1 METNPYPQTTA
12 VTPKTSGLA
21 IASLVCG
28 ILAFCTGVSGLLG
41 IIFGIVALIKI
52 NKSQGALKGLGLAIG
67 GLVTSVLFSLIGLGI
82 MASMLLPALA
92 RAKGKANRVKC
103 VNNLGGVYKS
113 GLAFAQDN
121 GERLPWQLTASG
133 VRNHFGG
140 NVNASSGYGSQ
151 PNPRINEVKSHPDSL
166 EAAGVYGL
174 NAMKMELVTAKILVS
189 PCDPDRMAA
198 NESLQENWRSYDT
211 KANGVSAELG
221 NGCSYVLVRGADT
234 MRPSSV
240 YGLTRNWSSDNLNT
254 GNWLGSDS
262 DWGNERT
269 MAGLRASQ
277 GQCVTM
283 DGAAMQTTNADFG
296 GFGRRTQQAQVAT
309 GGVAR
314 GTTSLNLIRG
324 SGL

>member
-1 METNPYPQTTA
+1 M
-12 VTPKTSGLA
+12 
-21 IASLVCG
+21 
-28 ILAFCTGVSGLLG
+28 
-41 IIFGIVALIKI
+41 
-52 NKSQGALKGLGLAIG
+52 
-67 GLVTSVLFSLIGLGI
+67 LF
-82 MASMLLPALA
+82 PALSK
-92 RAKGKANRVKC
+92 AKAKANRIKC
-103 VNNLGGVYKS
+103 VNNLGSIGKS
-113 GLAFAQDN
+113 HMGFTYEYD
-121 GERLPWQLTASG
+121 GFPWQLQPAEK
-133 VRNHFGG
+133 RQLFGTG
-140 NVNASSGYGSQ
+140 GHDQTVGG
-151 PNPRINEVKSHPDSL
+151 IF
-166 EAAGVYGL
+166 GL
-174 NAMKMELVTAKILVS
+174 PAMKAELQTARILVS